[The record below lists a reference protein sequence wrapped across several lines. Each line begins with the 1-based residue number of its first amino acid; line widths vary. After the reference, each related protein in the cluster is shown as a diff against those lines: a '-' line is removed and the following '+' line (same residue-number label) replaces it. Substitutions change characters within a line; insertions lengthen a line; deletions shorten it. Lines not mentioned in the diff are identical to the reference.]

1 MTAGQ
6 ARGKIQK
13 KKNDR
18 AAFYARERLYAS
30 AQKKGEDLKPIIFL
44 FTSIL

>member
-1 MTAGQ
+1 VTAGQ
-6 ARGKIQK
+6 ARGKNSK

-30 AQKKGEDLKPIIFL
+30 VQKKDEDLKPMIFL
-44 FTSIL
+44 FTSIP